1 MRKSTN
7 VALPTGA
14 TGGVQVGTVLF
25 HKMQLDQERRRTDF
39 PFLLPPQIQWY
50 RLSSLQFCF
59 SSKEDI
65 TIMTYIFQIY
75 IVQ

>member
-7 VALPTGA
+7 VPLPTGA
-14 TGGVQVGTVLF
+14 AGGVQVGTVFF
-25 HKMQLDQERRRTDF
+25 HKMQLDQERRTDF
-39 PFLLPPQIQWY
+39 PLLLPPQIQWY

-65 TIMTYIFQIY
+65 TAMTYIFQIY